1 MHGAIAAGHPL
12 TAEAGARALEA
23 GGSAVDAC
31 LAAAFVSWVAESPLT
46 GPGGGGF
53 MLVHTARERT
63 TRLLDFFVTVPGK
76 GLQAGERAG
85 EMDEIGVEFA
95 AGGATQVFHVGPA
108 SCAVPGSVA
117 GLAAAHHA
125 YGTLPWADLIAP
137 AVDLARTGVELTAG
151 QAYLHAI
158 LDLILRAREEG
169 KAIYGPAGRRLA
181 AGDRVVMRDL
191 AGTLE
196 LLAQEGAGA
205 LYGGELGRRLVE
217 HVRAGGGAI
226 TMDDLLAFRVIRR
239 QPVSV
244 EFDGHEFLSN
254 PPPSSGGVLIGYGL
268 KLLDRLPARP
278 PGTAAAMAEVVE
290 IMREQARARHGR
302 FASELYRGGLSRR
315 LFSEPTLRAALA
327 RMRAA
332 GTVPEPAPPSGTTH
346 ISVVDRRGNAASLTI
361 STGSGSG
368 VIVPGTGIHLN
379 NMLGE
384 YDLNVSGK
392 ARAPGR
398 RLTSMMAPTIVM
410 GPAGPRLVV
419 GSAGSLRL
427 RGAIMQAVV
436 NVVRHGMSVEDAI
449 AFPRLHVDDEHVH
462 VEGGA
467 NRDEVDRLAEL
478 GYDLVRWRRRNLF
491 FGGAAAVEVRP
502 DGGLHAA
509 GDTRRG
515 GHGVVV

>member
-1 MHGAIAAGHPL
+1 VHGAIAAGHPL

-23 GGSAVDAC
+23 GGNAVDAC

-53 MLVHTARERT
+53 MLVHRARDQT
-63 TRLLDFFVTVPGK
+63 TRLLDFFVTVPGI
-76 GLQAGERAG
+76 GLPATERAG
-85 EMDEIGVEFA
+85 EMHEIDVQFA

-117 GLAAAHHA
+117 GLAAAHRA
-125 YGTLPWADLIAP
+125 YATLPWADLIEP
-137 AVDLARTGVELTAG
+137 AERLAREGVELTAG

-169 KAIYGPAGRRLA
+169 RAIYGPEGRRLA
-181 AGDRVVMRDL
+181 AGDRVVMTDL

-196 LLAQEGAGA
+196 VLADEGADA
-205 LYGGELGRRLVE
+205 LYGGKLGQALVE
-217 HVRAGGGAI
+217 HVRAGGGTI
-226 TMDDLLAFRVIRR
+226 TTDDLRAYRVIGRR
-239 QPVSV
+239 PVSV
-244 EFDGHEFLSN
+244 RFDQHEFLSN

-268 KLLDRLPARP
+268 ALLDRLPPRP
-278 PGTAAAMAEVVE
+278 PGTTAAMAELVE
-290 IMREQARARHGR
+290 IMREQARARQGR
-302 FASELYRGGLSRR
+302 FASELHRGGLARR
-315 LFSEPTLRAALA
+315 LLAKEAVREALERIGSA
-327 RMRAA
+327 P
-332 GTVPEPAPPSGTTH
+332 GVPEPAPPSGTTH

-384 YDLNVSGK
+384 FDLNVPG
-392 ARAPGR
+392 AVRGGGR
-398 RLTSMMAPTIVM
+398 RLTSMMSPTIVL
-410 GPAGPRLVV
+410 GTAGPRLVV

-427 RGAIMQAVV
+427 RGAVLQVVV
-436 NVVRHGMSVEDAI
+436 NVVRHGMSVEEAI
-449 AFPRLHVDDEHVH
+449 AIPRLHVDNEHVH

-467 NRDEVDRLAEL
+467 NRAQVDGLAAL

-491 FGGAAAVEVRP
+491 FGGAAAVELRP
-502 DGGLHAA
+502 NGELHAA